1 MIYKPTAQTF
11 HAPILIK
18 KKIDATTLRTNILFH
33 TPYQLKFTD
42 SNSPISAPKVQKI
55 SIRRPK
61 ILKYLTQNYKKGVH
75 SICIARKKYILLKE
89 DNSPYYYLQCLRES
103 DALNTTLSR
112 ASMVIFSP
120 VDGFTP

>member
-61 ILKYLTQNYKKGVH
+61 KLKYLTQNYKKGVH
-75 SICIARKKYILLKE
+75 SICIARKNYPISMIQITQKTKQK
-89 DNSPYYYLQCLRES
+89 SHQKQS
-103 DALNTTLSR
+103 DGLP
-112 ASMVIFSP
+112 I
-120 VDGFTP
+120 

>member
-55 SIRRPK
+55 SIRRSK
-61 ILKYLTQNYKKGVH
+61 ILKYLTQNYKKRCAFYLH
-75 SICIARKKYILLKE
+75 SKKKLPNQHNT
-89 DNSPYYYLQCLRES
+89 DNTEKITKQKSHQKQS
-103 DALNTTLSR
+103 DGLT
-112 ASMVIFSP
+112 I
-120 VDGFTP
+120 

>member
-89 DNSPYYYLQCLRES
+89 DNSPYYYFNACVSNSKVSQK
-103 DALNTTLSR
+103 
-112 ASMVIFSP
+112 P
-120 VDGFTP
+120 

>member
-18 KKIDATTLRTNILFH
+18 KKIDATTLRTNILFD

-75 SICIARKKYILLKE
+75 SICIARKNYPISIIQITQK
-89 DNSPYYYLQCLRES
+89 R
-103 DALNTTLSR
+103 
-112 ASMVIFSP
+112 
-120 VDGFTP
+120 